1 MTSMLS
7 SRQRGAVRLAW
18 RFIAPYRGRVLGALL
33 ALLFTA
39 AITLSM
45 GQGIKLLV
53 DQGLATQ
60 SPAALRHSLLLFF
73 VLVLALAFGT
83 YTRFYLVSWIGERV
97 VADIRRRVFDHL
109 IELHPGFYESNRSS
123 EIQSRLT
130 ADTTLL
136 QSVIGSSLSMAL
148 RNLIMLI
155 GGSILLVV
163 TNPKLSGI
171 VLLALPLVVAPILL
185 FGRRVR
191 ALSRQSQDRVADV
204 GSYVGEVLGQIKTV
218 QAYNH
223 QDEDKRRFGES
234 AEAAFDVARKRIAQR
249 SWLITVVIVLVLGAV
264 GVMLWVGGM
273 DVIAGRISG
282 GELAAFVFYSLIVGS
297 SFGTLSEVIGE
308 LQRAAGAAERI
319 GELLRSR
326 NAIVA
331 PERPQPLQ
339 RPVQGRIELQGVRF
353 AYPSRAD
360 SYAIDGVDLQVAAG
374 ETLALVGPSGAGKST
389 LFDLLLRF
397 FDPQQGRILIDG
409 VPIDQLDPRELRA
422 CFALVS
428 QTPALFYGSIE
439 DNIRY
444 GRLDASQAEVE
455 AAARAAHAHEFIQ
468 RLPQGYQTHLGE
480 AGLGLSGG
488 QRQRLAIA
496 RALLADAPI
505 LLLDEATSALDAESE
520 HLIQQALPSL
530 MAGRTTLV
538 IAHRL
543 ATVKQADRI
552 AVIERGRLAA
562 IGRHWP
568 ACRADRQQRAVCA
581 PGRAAV
587 RQLALRLDGG
597 GGAGRGD
604 DDRRHGQP
612 LPPEQLLAEEDQ
624 ATERGDRRLQAHQH
638 AEGTRGHA
646 CQGDHFQ
653 AVRQRR

>member
-1 MTSMLS
+1 MLSILS
-7 SRQRGAVRLAW
+7 SRQRNALRMAW
-18 RFIAPYRGRVLGALL
+18 RFIAPYRGRVFGALL
-33 ALLFTA
+33 ALMFTA

-60 SPAALRHSLLLFF
+60 SPAALQQSIGLFF
-73 VLVLALAFGT
+73 VLVLALAIGT
-83 YTRFYLVSWIGERV
+83 FTRFYLVSWIGERF
-97 VADIRRRVFDHL
+97 VADIRKRVFNHL

-148 RNLIMLI
+148 RNLIMLV
-155 GGSILLVV
+155 GGSVLLVV
-163 TNPKLSGI
+163 TNAKLSGI
-171 VLLALPLVVAPILL
+171 VLMALPLVVAPILI

-223 QDEDKRRFGES
+223 QNEDKRRFGLS
-234 AEAAFDVARKRIAQR
+234 AEAAFDTARQRIAQR
-249 SWLITVVIVLVLGAV
+249 AWLITVVIVLVLGAV

-297 SFGTLSEVIGE
+297 AFGTLSEVIGE

-319 GELLRSR
+319 AELLQAR
-326 NAIVA
+326 NEISPPASDVLHL
-331 PERPQPLQ
+331 PQ
-339 RPVQGRIELQGVRF
+339 PVQGCIELQGLRF
-353 AYPSRAD
+353 AYPSRPGSFAV
-360 SYAIDGVDLQVAAG
+360 DGIDLQVAAG

-409 VPIDQLDPRELRA
+409 VPIQQLDPRELRSS
-422 CFALVS
+422 FALVS
-428 QTPALFYGSIE
+428 QSPALFFGSVE

-444 GRLDASQAEVE
+444 GKTTASLAEVE
-455 AAARAAHAHEFIQ
+455 AAAKAAHAHEFIMK
-468 RLPQGYQTHLGE
+468 LPNGYQTHLGD

-496 RALLADAPI
+496 RALLVDAPI

-520 HLIQQALPSL
+520 HLIQQALPPL
-530 MAGRTTLV
+530 MEGRTTLV

-543 ATVKQADRI
+543 ATVKSADRI
-552 AVIERGRLAA
+552 AVIEHGQLAA
-562 IGRHWP
+562 IGTHSEL
-568 ACRADRQQRAVCA
+568 VSSS
-581 PGRAAV
+581 
-587 RQLALRLDGG
+587 
-597 GGAGRGD
+597 
-604 DDRRHGQP
+604 P
-612 LPPEQLLAEEDQ
+612 LYARLAE
-624 ATERGDRRLQAHQH
+624 LQFSNE
-638 AEGTRGHA
+638 AE
-646 CQGDHFQ
+646 
-653 AVRQRR
+653 AVN

>member
-1 MTSMLS
+1 MVSILS
-7 SRQRGAVRLAW
+7 SRQRNALRMAW
-18 RFIAPYRGRVLGALL
+18 RFVAPYRWRVIGALL
-33 ALLFTA
+33 ALMFTA

-60 SPAALRHSLLLFF
+60 SAQALQQSIGLFF
-73 VLVLALAFGT
+73 VLVLALAVGT
-83 YTRFYLVSWIGERV
+83 YTRFYLVSWIGERF
-97 VADIRRRVFDHL
+97 VADIRKRVFNHL
-109 IELHPGFYESNRSS
+109 IDLHPGFYESNRSS

-148 RNLIMLI
+148 RNVIMLI
-155 GGSILLVV
+155 GGSVLLVV

-171 VLLALPLVVAPILL
+171 VLLALPLVVAPILI

-191 ALSRQSQDRVADV
+191 ALSRLSQDRVADV

-223 QDEDKRRFGES
+223 QGEDKRRFGLS
-234 AEAAFDVARKRIAQR
+234 AEAAFDTARKRIKQR
-249 SWLITVVIVLVLGAV
+249 AWLITVVIVLVLGAV

-282 GELAAFVFYSLIVGS
+282 GELAAFVFYSLIVGG

-319 GELLRSR
+319 AELLQAR
-326 NAIVA
+326 NEITPPAEPVA
-331 PERPQPLQ
+331 LAQPL
-339 RPVQGRIELQGVRF
+339 QGRIELQGLRF
-353 AYPSRAD
+353 AYPSRPGSFAVD
-360 SYAIDGVDLQVAAG
+360 GIDLKVAPG

-409 VPIDQLDPRELRA
+409 VPIQQLDPRELRSS
-422 CFALVS
+422 FALVS
-428 QTPALFYGSIE
+428 QNPALFFGSVA

-444 GRLDASQAEVE
+444 GRTDASHAEVE
-455 AAARAAHAHEFIQ
+455 AAAKVAHAHEFIMQ
-468 RLPQGYQTHLGE
+468 LPEGYQTHLGD

-496 RALLADAPI
+496 RALLVDAPI

-520 HLIQQALPSL
+520 HLIQQALPRL
-530 MAGRTTLV
+530 MQGRTTLV

-543 ATVKQADRI
+543 ATVKSADRI
-552 AVIERGRLAA
+552 AVIEQGKLIAIGKHAELVASNPLYARLAELQFS
-562 IGRHWP
+562 H
-568 ACRADRQQRAVCA
+568 DEVESAV
-581 PGRAAV
+581 
-587 RQLALRLDGG
+587 
-597 GGAGRGD
+597 
-604 DDRRHGQP
+604 
-612 LPPEQLLAEEDQ
+612 
-624 ATERGDRRLQAHQH
+624 
-638 AEGTRGHA
+638 
-646 CQGDHFQ
+646 
-653 AVRQRR
+653 

>member
-1 MTSMLS
+1 MLSILS
-7 SRQRGAVRLAW
+7 SRQRNALRMAW

-33 ALLFTA
+33 ALMFTA

-60 SPAALRHSLLLFF
+60 SPAALQQSIALFF
-73 VLVLALAFGT
+73 VLVLALAVGT
-83 YTRFYLVSWIGERV
+83 FTRFYLVSWIGERF
-97 VADIRRRVFDHL
+97 VADIRKRVFNHL
-109 IELHPGFYESNRSS
+109 IDLHPGFYESNRSS

-148 RNLIMLI
+148 RNLIMLV
-155 GGSILLVV
+155 GGSVLLVV
-163 TNPKLSGI
+163 TNAKLSGI
-171 VLLALPLVVAPILL
+171 VLMALPLVVAPILI

-223 QDEDKRRFGES
+223 QDEDKRRFGLS
-234 AEAAFDVARKRIAQR
+234 AEAAFDTARKRIAKR
-249 SWLITVVIVLVLGAV
+249 AWLITVVIVLVLGAV

-273 DVIAGRISG
+273 DVIAGRITG

-319 GELLRSR
+319 AELLQAR
-326 NAIVA
+326 NAITPPVYD
-331 PERPQPLQ
+331 RLTLSQ
-339 RPVQGRIELQGVRF
+339 PVQGRIELQGLRF
-353 AYPSRAD
+353 AYPSRPERF
-360 SYAIDGVDLQVAAG
+360 AIDGIDLQVSAG

-397 FDPQQGRILIDG
+397 FDPQQGRILVDG
-409 VPIDQLDPRELRA
+409 QPIQQLDPHELRRS
-422 CFALVS
+422 FALVS
-428 QTPALFYGSIE
+428 QNPALFFGSVE

-444 GRLDASQAEVE
+444 GKTSASLDEVM
-455 AAARAAHAHEFIQ
+455 AAAKIAHAHDFIMQ
-468 RLPQGYQTHLGE
+468 LPDGYQTHLGD

-496 RALLADAPI
+496 RALLVDAPI

-520 HLIQQALPSL
+520 HLIQQALPRL
-530 MAGRTTLV
+530 MQGRTTLV

-543 ATVKQADRI
+543 ATVKSADRI
-552 AVIERGRLAA
+552 AVIEHGKLAA
-562 IGRHWP
+562 IGTHSELVASSPRY
-568 ACRADRQQRAVCA
+568 ARLAELQFNNDDAV
-581 PGRAAV
+581 RAA
-587 RQLALRLDGG
+587 
-597 GGAGRGD
+597 
-604 DDRRHGQP
+604 
-612 LPPEQLLAEEDQ
+612 LP
-624 ATERGDRRLQAHQH
+624 
-638 AEGTRGHA
+638 
-646 CQGDHFQ
+646 
-653 AVRQRR
+653 V

>member
-1 MTSMLS
+1 MTSLLS
-7 SRQRGAVRLAW
+7 SRQRGAIRLAW

-60 SPAALRHSLLLFF
+60 SPAALRQSLLLFF

-83 YTRFYLVSWIGERV
+83 YTRFYLVSWLGERV

-109 IELHPGFYESNRSS
+109 VELHPGFYESNRSS

-148 RNLIMLI
+148 RNLIMLV
-155 GGSILLVV
+155 GGSVLLVV

-171 VLLALPLVVAPILL
+171 VLAALPLVVAPILL

-204 GSYVGEVLGQIKTV
+204 GSYVGEVLGQVKTV

-223 QDEDKRRFGES
+223 QDEDKRRFGLS
-234 AEAAFDVARKRIAQR
+234 AEAAFAVARKRVAQR
-249 SWLITVVIVLVLGAV
+249 AWLITVVIVLVLGAV

-282 GELAAFVFYSLIVGS
+282 GELAAFVFYALIVGS

-319 GELLRSR
+319 GELLRARSQ
-326 NAIVA
+326 IVA
-331 PERPQPLQ
+331 PAQPQHLAQ
-339 RPVQGRIELQGVRF
+339 PVRGRIELQGVRF
-353 AYPSRAD
+353 AYPSRPD
-360 SYAIDGVDLQVAAG
+360 SYAIDGIDLQVAAG

-397 FDPQQGRILIDG
+397 FDPQAGRILIDG

-428 QTPALFYGSIE
+428 QNPALFFGTVE

-455 AAARAAHAHEFIQ
+455 AAARAAHAHEFIE

-520 HLIQQALPSL
+520 HLIQQALPAL
-530 MAGRTTLV
+530 MSGRTTLV

-543 ATVKQADRI
+543 ATVKQAERI

-562 IGRHWP
+562 IGSH
-568 ACRADRQQRAVCA
+568 A
-581 PGRAAV
+581 
-587 RQLALRLDGG
+587 
-597 GGAGRGD
+597 
-604 DDRRHGQP
+604 
-612 LPPEQLLAEEDQ
+612 QLLAGSPLY
-624 ATERGDRRLQAHQH
+624 ARLAQLQFGEA
-638 AEGTRGHA
+638 G
-646 CQGDHFQ
+646 
-653 AVRQRR
+653 

>member
-1 MTSMLS
+1 MLSILS
-7 SRQRGAVRLAW
+7 SRQRNALRMAW
-18 RFIAPYRGRVLGALL
+18 RFIAPYRGRVFGALL
-33 ALLFTA
+33 ALMFTA

-60 SPAALRHSLLLFF
+60 SPAALQQSIGLFF
-73 VLVLALAFGT
+73 VLVLALAIGT
-83 YTRFYLVSWIGERV
+83 FTRFYLVSWIGERF
-97 VADIRRRVFDHL
+97 VADIRKRVFNHL

-148 RNLIMLI
+148 RNLIMLV
-155 GGSILLVV
+155 GGSVLLVV
-163 TNPKLSGI
+163 TNAKLSGI
-171 VLLALPLVVAPILL
+171 VLMALPLVVAPILI

-223 QDEDKRRFGES
+223 QNEDKRRFGLS
-234 AEAAFDVARKRIAQR
+234 AEAAFDTARQRIAQR
-249 SWLITVVIVLVLGAV
+249 AWLITVVIVLVLGAV

-297 SFGTLSEVIGE
+297 AFGTLSEVIGE

-319 GELLRSR
+319 AELLQAR
-326 NAIVA
+326 NEITPPATDGLHLS
-331 PERPQPLQ
+331 Q
-339 RPVQGRIELQGVRF
+339 PVQGRIELQGLCF
-353 AYPSRAD
+353 AYPSRPGSFAV
-360 SYAIDGVDLQVAAG
+360 DGIDLQVAAG

-409 VPIDQLDPRELRA
+409 VPIQQLDPRELRSS
-422 CFALVS
+422 FALVS
-428 QTPALFYGSIE
+428 QNPALFFGSVE

-444 GRLDASQAEVE
+444 GKTSATLAEVE
-455 AAARAAHAHEFIQ
+455 AAAKAAHAHEFIMK
-468 RLPQGYQTHLGE
+468 LPNGYQTHLGD

-496 RALLADAPI
+496 RALLVDAPI

-520 HLIQQALPSL
+520 HLIQQALPPL
-530 MAGRTTLV
+530 MEGRTTLV

-543 ATVKQADRI
+543 ATVKSADRI
-552 AVIERGRLAA
+552 AVIEHGKLAA
-562 IGRHWP
+562 IGTHSEL
-568 ACRADRQQRAVCA
+568 VSSS
-581 PGRAAV
+581 
-587 RQLALRLDGG
+587 
-597 GGAGRGD
+597 
-604 DDRRHGQP
+604 P
-612 LPPEQLLAEEDQ
+612 LYARLAE
-624 ATERGDRRLQAHQH
+624 LQFSNE
-638 AEGTRGHA
+638 AET
-646 CQGDHFQ
+646 
-653 AVRQRR
+653 VN

>member
-1 MTSMLS
+1 MLS
-7 SRQRGAVRLAW
+7 ILSTRQRTALRMAW

-33 ALLFTA
+33 ALMFTA
-39 AITLSM
+39 GITLSM

-60 SPAALRHSLLLFF
+60 SPAALQQSIGLFF
-73 VLVLALAFGT
+73 VLVLALAIGT
-83 YTRFYLVSWIGERV
+83 FTRFYLVSWIGERF
-97 VADIRRRVFDHL
+97 VADIRKRVFNHL

-155 GGSILLVV
+155 GGSVLLVV
-163 TNPKLSGI
+163 TNAKLSGI
-171 VLLALPLVVAPILL
+171 VLMALPLVVAPILI

-223 QDEDKRRFGES
+223 QAEDKRRFGLS
-234 AEAAFDVARKRIAQR
+234 AEAAFDTARKRIAQR
-249 SWLITVVIVLVLGAV
+249 AWLITVVIVLVLGAV

-273 DVIAGRISG
+273 DVIAGQISG

-297 SFGTLSEVIGE
+297 AFGTLSEVIGE

-319 GELLRSR
+319 AELLQAR
-326 NAIVA
+326 NEITPPAVDA
-331 PERPQPLQ
+331 VQLAK
-339 RPVQGRIELQGVRF
+339 PVLGAIELQGLRF
-353 AYPSRAD
+353 AYPSRPE
-360 SYAIDGVDLQVAAG
+360 SYAIDGIDLQVAPG
-374 ETLALVGPSGAGKST
+374 QTLALVGPSGAGKST

-397 FDPQQGRILIDG
+397 FDPQAGRILIDG
-409 VPIDQLDPRELRA
+409 QPIQQLDPADLRSS
-422 CFALVS
+422 FALVS
-428 QTPALFYGSIE
+428 QNPALFFGTVE

-444 GRLDASQAEVE
+444 GRMDASLAEVQD
-455 AAARAAHAHEFIQ
+455 AAKVAHAHEFIM
-468 RLPQGYQTHLGE
+468 RLPQGYQTHLGD

-496 RALLADAPI
+496 RALLVDAPI

-520 HLIQQALPSL
+520 HLIQQALPRL
-530 MAGRTTLV
+530 MQGRTTLV

-543 ATVKQADRI
+543 ATVKSADRI
-552 AVIERGRLAA
+552 AVIEHGKLAA
-562 IGRHWP
+562 IGTH
-568 ACRADRQQRAVCA
+568 AELVANN
-581 PGRAAV
+581 
-587 RQLALRLDGG
+587 
-597 GGAGRGD
+597 
-604 DDRRHGQP
+604 P
-612 LPPEQLLAEEDQ
+612 LYARLAE
-624 ATERGDRRLQAHQH
+624 LQFSSEA
-638 AEGTRGHA
+638 AG
-646 CQGDHFQ
+646 
-653 AVRQRR
+653 